1 VQDYHKQFCWL
12 HGSGHIPAGLA
23 GQMNIKC
30 QAEQNDNSDP
40 NERHTHYYL
49 WIPFVLALLLI
60 IIKAPQIIWEDLCER
75 GFVEKVVKMESGTSM
90 IKRFRKLR
98 KKMYTLGYF
107 GCEVLNIVSVIL
119 CFSILDSLFD
129 GKFRNYGTNVL
140 NYDKTDSNAV
150 DPKCNLFPT
159 EVSCNVQT
167 GGIDGNAD
175 ENNFLCL
182 LSNNL
187 FNQYYFLILWW
198 WWVTLL
204 ALSLLGVVYRLSE
217 LLSVEI
223 SRRTFMFRVGPLL
236 GKKDYMQ
243 VERMDQWDLFLMG
256 NVCQNLKGSQIKE
269 LIASFNDEKEKE
281 DIQELEKAHRD
292 LMETKA

>member
-1 VQDYHKQFCWL
+1 MQDYHKQFCWL
-12 HGSGHIPAGLA
+12 HGSGHIPPSLA

-30 QAEQNDNSDP
+30 QADQNDNSDP

-75 GFVEKVVKMESGTSM
+75 GFVEKVVMMESGTDM

-140 NYDKTDSNAV
+140 NYDKTDSKAV

-204 ALSLLGVVYRLSE
+204 ALSVGGFVYRLAQIISTD
-217 LLSVEI
+217 I
-223 SRRTFMFRVGPLL
+223 SRNVFIYKISPYGQAGRVKYLKDYGQAEFFLL
-236 GKKDYMQ
+236 G
-243 VERMDQWDLFLMG
+243 RI
-256 NVCQNLKGSQIKE
+256 CQNLKGSQIE
-269 LIASFNDEKEKE
+269 
-281 DIQELEKAHRD
+281 D
-292 LMETKA
+292 LMYELVRSESPKTVDQIEEQKLMPE